1 MSNNIPVVEID
12 LTPEYKRNLRK
23 LSKKYRRIRLD
34 TQPVIE
40 EIQRGNFLGDRLTG
54 MGEEFFI
61 LKVRVKNSN
70 IQKGKSA
77 GYRLIYQVESETSVL
92 LLTIYSKTE
101 REDISQNEIR
111 SILAEFYASEE
122 SLPEENE

>member
-34 TQPVIE
+34 TQAVIE
-40 EIQRGNFLGDRLTG
+40 EIQKGNFLGDRLTG
-54 MGEEFFI
+54 MGEYFFI

-101 REDISQNEIR
+101 REDISPNEIR
-111 SILAEFYASEE
+111 NILAEFDASEE
-122 SLPEENE
+122 LSPEEDS

>member
-92 LLTIYSKTE
+92 LLTIDSKTE